1 MMLLVS
7 VVLNI
12 ALVTSFR
19 MHQPLNRFKKISTEL
34 HIFPG
39 IDFLKENLLPT
50 IQKLQI
56 PVALFGIGYG
66 SALVSQSVA
75 ITEQIQPILKV
86 FRNILPKDFIPNT
99 TIFPGVKLPKEQYR
113 GQYEDELI
121 YITGSSSIKIAGFAF
136 EAIINSDVKTIN
148 GENKYLPDGSSNFK
162 AFDKLHS
169 QYSELIIE
177 KGRNSYLPKDYNYF
191 GTYDGVGN
199 LEAMVKYNPFFA
211 SALTAATENGFEID
225 PYGPQTQFTI
235 YTETLDSNIP
245 RIVAEF
251 DKNLK
256 VKSLKEYTGKT
267 LTDRVEVIGTNDRD
281 KAYKLLFTLLHHGQ
295 SIHATTHLFHQLLTS
310 CLARATSPFE
320 ELYNWAKVYNINEA
334 VKYREVESVL
344 FNEGGLFNDKPSS
357 SIVSAFKAGP
367 YNVVIDNA
375 AKLNKEWSELKSA
388 DEYVYKFLFKNI
400 PKARLDASG
409 ICVEYRNQ
417 AALIGGFATEL
428 DYALSKIIG
437 YEAANKVFSELT
449 ATTGPNGVGAV
460 TNVKQFIELM
470 SASGLLHGSTL
481 SMSRLSLQ
489 APMVAIMDPTVP
501 KFNSK
506 DINYYLLIKLTIV
519 GALEGYSV
527 FSSTIPYKGVPAGV
541 IQVLKKYEGKSD
553 ALKSEF
559 FNKIIEDEK
568 YFKDFGFIQ
577 TDHGPEGIDGK
588 QYTIATYI

>member
-1 MMLLVS
+1 
-7 VVLNI
+7 
-12 ALVTSFR
+12 
-19 MHQPLNRFKKISTEL
+19 
-34 HIFPG
+34 
-39 IDFLKENLLPT
+39 
-50 IQKLQI
+50 
-56 PVALFGIGYG
+56 
-66 SALVSQSVA
+66 
-75 ITEQIQPILKV
+75 
-86 FRNILPKDFIPNT
+86 
-99 TIFPGVKLPKEQYR
+99 
-113 GQYEDELI
+113 
-121 YITGSSSIKIAGFAF
+121 
-136 EAIINSDVKTIN
+136 
-148 GENKYLPDGSSNFK
+148 
-162 AFDKLHS
+162 
-169 QYSELIIE
+169 
-177 KGRNSYLPKDYNYF
+177 
-191 GTYDGVGN
+191 
-199 LEAMVKYNPFFA
+199 
-211 SALTAATENGFEID
+211 
-225 PYGPQTQFTI
+225 
-235 YTETLDSNIP
+235 
-245 RIVAEF
+245 
-251 DKNLK
+251 
-256 VKSLKEYTGKT
+256 
-267 LTDRVEVIGTNDRD
+267 
-281 KAYKLLFTLLHHGQ
+281 
-295 SIHATTHLFHQLLTS
+295 
-310 CLARATSPFE
+310 LARATSPFE

-400 PKARLDASG
+400 PKSRLDASG

-553 ALKSEF
+553 ALKSVF
-559 FNKIIEDEK
+559 FNNIIEDEK